1 MPDTDEGAGRNESGE
16 PTDPEPRHL
25 NVAARGSL
33 LGALGIQH
41 VTRRCL
47 FCERREDTVGKLVG
61 ARGVFICDRCVRQ
74 AIGAIDDSADTDKRA
89 RMKPPRIGPAAPTR
103 KTPSRWAYEIVLAS
117 GLSDREPAAA
127 IESGDNLVETMR
139 EVQSLFPIRP
149 QIDVS
154 VDYVRF
160 LDEDE
165 AEVGYGLLLPGPRP
179 LPGAF
184 PSNGYAVNEGGTWK
198 MARATYAELVGRAG
212 IVVPPPK

>member
-1 MPDTDEGAGRNESGE
+1 MCSASHRRDRRFGGHGQARAHE
-16 PTDPEPRHL
+16 
-25 NVAARGSL
+25 AA
-33 LGALGIQH
+33 
-41 VTRRCL
+41 TN
-47 FCERREDTVGKLVG
+47 
-61 ARGVFICDRCVRQ
+61 
-74 AIGAIDDSADTDKRA
+74 RA
-89 RMKPPRIGPAAPTR
+89 RRADAEDAIER
-103 KTPSRWAYEIVLAS
+103 AYEIVLAS